1 MKGGE
6 VMAYDSSRP
15 IFRQIIDDFQKQLV
29 RGELKQGDKIPSQ
42 REYAEKAR
50 INPNTVQRA
59 YREMET
65 MHMVETLRGKGT
77 YITVSE
83 QMLADIKFNLAQKIL
98 DYFIR
103 EMESLGYD
111 YARMIKLLH
120 SEQDQRRVENQ
131 DD

>member
-1 MKGGE
+1 
-6 VMAYDSSRP
+6 MAYDSSRP